1 MFSSAPPLPPR
12 GSSSPKVTFKGAQTW
27 RESIGVVLSI
37 ALCLSLFI
45 SVITLAIY
53 YWRDRGVYEELIDY
67 LDKTISISKINYNHL
82 LGLYQ
87 LSDKEVNVLSEER
100 TYKTILGCYL
110 LGDLACYVCLV
121 LAIILYFT
129 SNVSKSPSHI
139 VFWVILCIGVLY
151 CICEVH
157 LFTFMLMPYSAAL
170 PNSTEQLLNHAIP
183 HNPGGLMQM
192 EQRLG
197 CTFDHNL
204 YAANK
209 RRLNPRNTCDPQIES
224 SFIPR
229 FVLVFLLVL
238 RLLPIVVCALLLAKR
253 TPLSESIAMLVER
266 LTPARKKTSSVNV
279 EKKLAPQL
287 TNPPRAAGTPL
298 PPIPSPTH
306 IDHSISY
313 NNAAYFAT
321 SGALGVSSS
330 RSSDISRLDPGEMF
344 RPPHHA
350 SGSIQ
355 SEV

>member
-1 MFSSAPPLPPR
+1 
-12 GSSSPKVTFKGAQTW
+12 TW
-27 RESIGVVLSI
+27 RESIAVFTSI
-37 ALCLSLFI
+37 LLCISLFI
-45 SVITLAIY
+45 SVVCLCAY
-53 YWRDRGVYEELIDY
+53 YWSDRAVYEELIDY

-87 LSDKEVNVLSEER
+87 LSDKEIAALSQQR
-100 TYKTILGCYL
+100 TYKAILGYYILGDLGCYL
-110 LGDLACYVCLV
+110 CLIIV
-121 LAIILYFT
+121 IILFFT
-129 SNVSKSPSHI
+129 TNTSKTPLHI
-139 VFWVILCIGVLY
+139 IFWLILIVGVLY

-157 LFTFMLMPYSAAL
+157 VFTFILLPYSSLL

-224 SFIPR
+224 SFIQH
-229 FVLVFLLVL
+229 FLLIALLVL
-238 RLLPIVVCALLLAKR
+238 RLLPIIFGVLLLAKH
-253 TPLSESIAMLVER
+253 TPLSESIAVFVEKLRPAYERNR
-266 LTPARKKTSSVNV
+266 LYLKKENLNAQNIEKKTS
-279 EKKLAPQL
+279 QL
-287 TNPPRAAGTPL
+287 MQPPRAGGTPL
-298 PPIPSPTH
+298 PPIPSPTQ

-313 NNAAYFAT
+313 NNAAYFST
-321 SGALGVSSS
+321 CGAIGVDSS
-330 RSSDISRLDPGEMF
+330 RSSDISRADAGDLY
-344 RPPHHA
+344 RPPHHT